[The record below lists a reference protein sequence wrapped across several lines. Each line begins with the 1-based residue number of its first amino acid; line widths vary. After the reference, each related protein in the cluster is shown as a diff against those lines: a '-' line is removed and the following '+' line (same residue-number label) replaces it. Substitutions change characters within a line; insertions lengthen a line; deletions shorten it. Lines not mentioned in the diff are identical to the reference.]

1 MIDIFSLNKICKP
14 YYVFLHILLMG
25 DIMNCCCEQNKII
38 KVINVLFIF
47 LIISAII
54 VVVIIANNM
63 SNEKNILVAI
73 AVNGDN
79 TQLGTTTIK
88 FSQNDI
94 VIGNALSHVE
104 GTDTI
109 SINES
114 GIYQIS
120 YQLFGIKEG
129 AGSFN
134 FNAALL
140 INDIV
145 VDSTFNDGPVL
156 EDLVNNRITLTSTV
170 ILRLNAGDTLKLSG
184 ISIEDIMYQKA
195 RIDIEKI

>member
-1 MIDIFSLNKICKP
+1 MNCKCRQMDIFKCIGISIS
-14 YYVFLHILLMG
+14 IL
-25 DIMNCCCEQNKII
+25 I
-38 KVINVLFIF
+38 
-47 LIISAII
+47 LIILVVIMII
-54 VVVIIANNM
+54 VNNT
-63 SNEKNILVAI
+63 NEQKDILTAI
-73 AVNGDN
+73 AVQGDN

-94 VIGNALSHVE
+94 VVGNALTHENGS
-104 GTDTI
+104 DII
-109 SINES
+109 SINET

-140 INDIV
+140 VNDIV

-170 ILRLNAGDTLKLSG
+170 ILRLSAGDTLKLAG
-184 ISIEDIMYQKA
+184 ISIEDITYEKA
-195 RIDIEKI
+195 RIDIEKID

>member
-1 MIDIFSLNKICKP
+1 
-14 YYVFLHILLMG
+14 
-25 DIMNCCCEQNKII
+25 MNCCCEQNKIT

-140 INDIV
+140 VNDIV

-170 ILRLNAGDTLKLSG
+170 ILRLNAGDTLKLAG

>member
-1 MIDIFSLNKICKP
+1 
-14 YYVFLHILLMG
+14 
-25 DIMNCCCEQNKII
+25 MNCSCNQTDILKCIGVGISII
-38 KVINVLFIF
+38 I
-47 LIISAII
+47 LIILI
-54 VVVIIANNM
+54 VIVIID
-63 SNEKNILVAI
+63 SNINQKKEILTTI
-73 AVNGDN
+73 AVEGDN

-94 VIGNALSHVE
+94 VIGNVLTHEE
-104 GTDTI
+104 GSDTI
-109 SINES
+109 SINET

-134 FNAALL
+134 FNVVLL
-140 INDIV
+140 VNDTV

-170 ILRLNAGDTLKLSG
+170 ILRLNAGDTLKLAG
-184 ISIEDIMYQKA
+184 VSIEDITYEKA
-195 RIDIEKI
+195 RIDIEKID

>member
-1 MIDIFSLNKICKP
+1 MSILFTLFIIFSI
-14 YYVFLHILLMG
+14 
-25 DIMNCCCEQNKII
+25 
-38 KVINVLFIF
+38 VI
-47 LIISAII
+47 
-54 VVVIIANNM
+54 VVIIANNATA
-63 SNEKNILVAI
+63 EKDILTAI

-94 VIGNALSHVE
+94 VVGNALAHVS

-140 INDIV
+140 VNNVV

-170 ILRLNAGDTLKLSG
+170 ILRLNAGDTLKLAG
-184 ISIEDIMYQKA
+184 ISIEDIMYEKA
-195 RIDIEKI
+195 RIDIEKID

>member
-1 MIDIFSLNKICKP
+1 MCA
-14 YYVFLHILLMG
+14 
-25 DIMNCCCEQNKII
+25 
-38 KVINVLFIF
+38 LFISL
-47 LIISAII
+47 LIINIVIVAII
-54 VVVIIANNM
+54 VNNANDP
-63 SNEKNILVAI
+63 KDILTAVA
-73 AVNGDN
+73 VEGDN

-94 VIGNALSHVE
+94 VVGDALTHVL
-104 GTDTI
+104 GTDSI
-109 SINES
+109 SINET

-140 INDIV
+140 VNDAV
-145 VDSTFNDGPVL
+145 VNSTFNDGPVL

-170 ILRLNAGDTLKLSG
+170 ILNLNAGDTLKLAG
-184 ISIEDIMYQKA
+184 ISIEDITYEKA
-195 RIDIEKI
+195 RIDIEKID

>member
-1 MIDIFSLNKICKP
+1 MCA
-14 YYVFLHILLMG
+14 
-25 DIMNCCCEQNKII
+25 
-38 KVINVLFIF
+38 LFISL
-47 LIISAII
+47 LIITIVIVAII
-54 VVVIIANNM
+54 VNNP
-63 SNEKNILVAI
+63 NDQKDILTAI
-73 AVNGDN
+73 AVEGDN

-94 VIGNALSHVE
+94 VVGNALTHVP

-109 SINES
+109 SINET

-140 INDIV
+140 VNDAV
-145 VDSTFNDGPVL
+145 VNSTFNDGPVL

-170 ILRLNAGDTLKLSG
+170 ILSLDAGDTLKLAG
-184 ISIEDIMYQKA
+184 ISIEDITYEKA
-195 RIDIEKI
+195 RIDIEKID